1 MGPCYLLHDSTVGKQ
16 PTGAASCPTCLQ
28 PLGCLQGDPEEPA
41 AEVVLDSLQD
51 MLVCGCEWLLSHE
64 KDQILRNLM

>member
-1 MGPCYLLHDSTVGKQ
+1 MGPCYLLHESTVGKQ

-51 MLVCGCEWLLSHE
+51 MLVCGC
-64 KDQILRNLM
+64 